1 VSEHV
6 RATLSDRTEHATLD
20 LPTREKVI
28 VMVAVLIGLFL
39 GALDQTIVGVA
50 LPRIVSDLRGS
61 DLYTWVVTAYLLT
74 STITVP
80 IYGKLGDVF
89 GRQRMLIV
97 GIVIFLTGSALSGL
111 SQSMGELIVFRA
123 LQGCGAGALFPIA
136 LAVIGDLFT
145 PRERGR
151 YQGLFGAVFGLSFIV
166 GPFLGGVITD
176 DISWHWIF
184 YVNLPVGI
192 VALYAISTRLPNL
205 KTTAARLR
213 DLDFSGIAIFTV
225 GVVPLLIGLTFKGLT
240 DASGNLYGWTAWQ
253 VGGLILVG
261 LAIMAAFIVNEA
273 HVRQPI
279 IPLDLFSTR
288 TLAATNVAVFM
299 VASCMF
305 AAVIFIPLYYQVVKG
320 VSATASGYSM
330 WPLLLGLI
338 ATSVGAGFYLTRTGR
353 YKALLLIGLGVL
365 IVGSFLMT
373 HLSPSTATPTLWL
386 WLALTG
392 LGIGPSMSVFTV
404 VIQNAAPRERLGT
417 ATSTLTFLRQVG
429 GMVGLAIAG
438 TVFSQ
443 GLSTQ
448 MPKQLSA
455 AHLPSQT
462 DRPFLGERHLLREQ
476 HLVGGQPGPDHPARG
491 AGGGARRGASLPP
504 PDRRRPPQRDVP
516 GARRRLLGGARRS
529 GARLP
534 RHPGDA
540 RAPAAGQR
548 AASTGR
554 EARDGRGVAGDG
566 RGGVTRPASG
576 RSAWEPEQHNS
587 LLQALGDDRPSLYA
601 FTRILLWGRLPG

>member
-1 VSEHV
+1 VSERV
-6 RATLSDRTEHATLD
+6 SAPVPARTEHATLD
-20 LPTREKVI
+20 LPTREKLI
-28 VMVAVLIGLFL
+28 VMVAVLLGLFL
-39 GALDQTIVGVA
+39 SALDQTIVGVA
-50 LPRIVSDLRGS
+50 LPRIVSDLKGS

-97 GIVIFLTGSALSGL
+97 GILIFLAGSALSGL
-111 SQSMGELIVFRA
+111 SQSMGELIAFRA
-123 LQGCGAGALFPIA
+123 LQGCGAGALFPIS
-136 LAVIGDLFT
+136 LAVVGDLFT

-151 YQGLFGAVFGLSFIV
+151 YQGLFGAVFGISFIV
-166 GPFLGGVITD
+166 GPFLGGIITD

-184 YVNLPVGI
+184 YVNVPVGM
-192 VALYAISTRLPNL
+192 VALYAIYTRLPNL
-205 KTTAARLR
+205 RTTAARLR

-225 GVVPLLIGLTFKGLT
+225 GVVPILLGLTFKGLT
-240 DASGNLYGWTAWQ
+240 TASGSLYGWTDWR
-253 VGGLILVG
+253 VGGLILLGV
-261 LAIMAAFIVNEA
+261 LIMAAFIVNEA
-273 HVRQPI
+273 RARHPI

-299 VASCMF
+299 VASAMF

-338 ATSVGAGFYLTRTGR
+338 STSVGAGFYLTRTGR
-353 YKALLLIGLGVL
+353 YKALLLIGLAVL
-365 IVGSFLMT
+365 VVGSFLLT
-373 HLSPSTATPTLWL
+373 HLSPATSTLTLWL

-429 GMVGLAIAG
+429 GVVGLAAAG

-448 MPKQLSA
+448 LPQQLSA
-455 AHLPSQT
+455 AHLPSQLT
-462 DRPFLGERHLLREQ
+462 AHFS
-476 HLVGGQPGPDHPARG
+476 
-491 AGGGARRGASLPP
+491 AGGALSENNIAS
-504 PDRRRPPQRDVP
+504 V
-516 GARRRLLGGARRS
+516 GNLGQTILQAV
-529 GARLP
+529 
-534 RHPGDA
+534 
-540 RAPAAGQR
+540 PAA
-548 AASTGR
+548 A
-554 EARDGRGVAGDG
+554 
-566 RGGVTRPASG
+566 RPAVQPHLG
-576 RSAWEPEQHNS
+576 QIVAALHSAMS
-587 LLQALGDDRPSLYA
+587 LALGDVFWVALVGAVLGFLATLVMRE
-601 FTRILLWGRLPG
+601 LPLRGSRQAARAAAAEIADEEPEMAVVG

>member
-1 VSEHV
+1 MAEPV
-6 RATLSDRTEHATLD
+6 RASLPARIEHPTLD
-20 LPTREKVI
+20 LPTREKLI
-28 VMVAVLIGLFL
+28 VMVAVLLGLFL
-39 GALDQTIVGVA
+39 SALDQTIVGVA
-50 LPRIVSDLRGS
+50 LPRIVSDLKGS

-97 GIVIFLTGSALSGL
+97 GILIFLAGSALSGL
-111 SQSMGELIVFRA
+111 SQSMGELIAFRA
-123 LQGCGAGALFPIA
+123 LQGCGAGALFPIS
-136 LAVIGDLFT
+136 LAVVGDLFT

-151 YQGLFGAVFGLSFIV
+151 YQGLFGAVFGISFIV
-166 GPFLGGVITD
+166 GPFLGGIITD

-184 YVNLPVGI
+184 YVNVPVGM
-192 VALYAISTRLPNL
+192 VALYAIYTRLPNL
-205 KTTAARLR
+205 RTTAARLR

-225 GVVPLLIGLTFKGLT
+225 GVVPILLGLTFKGLT
-240 DASGNLYGWTAWQ
+240 TASGSLYGWTDWR
-253 VGGLILVG
+253 VGGLILLG
-261 LAIMAAFIVNEA
+261 ALLMAAFIVNEA
-273 HVRQPI
+273 RARHPI

-299 VASCMF
+299 VASAMF

-338 ATSVGAGFYLTRTGR
+338 STSVGAGFYLTRTGR
-353 YKALLLIGLGVL
+353 YKALLLIGLAVL
-365 IVGSFLMT
+365 VVGSFLLT
-373 HLSPSTATPTLWL
+373 HLSPATSTLTLWL

-429 GMVGLAIAG
+429 GVVGLAVAG

-448 MPKQLSA
+448 LPQQLSA
-455 AHLPSQT
+455 AHLPSQLT
-462 DRPFLGERHLLREQ
+462 AHFSAGGAFSENNIASVGNLGQTILQAVPAAARPALQPHLGQIVAALHSAMSLALGDVFWVALVGAVLGFLATLLLRE
-476 HLVGGQPGPDHPARG
+476 LPLRG
-491 AGGGARRGASLPP
+491 SRQA
-504 PDRRRPPQRDVP
+504 
-516 GARRRLLGGARRS
+516 
-529 GARLP
+529 
-534 RHPGDA
+534 A
-540 RAPAAGQR
+540 RAAA
-548 AASTGR
+548 A
-554 EARDGRGVAGDG
+554 EVADE
-566 RGGVTRPASG
+566 
-576 RSAWEPEQHNS
+576 EPEM
-587 LLQALGDDRPSLYA
+587 AVVG
-601 FTRILLWGRLPG
+601 

>member
-6 RATLSDRTEHATLD
+6 RATLPDQIEHPTID
-20 LPTREKVI
+20 LPTREKLI
-28 VMVAVLIGLFL
+28 VMVAVLLGLFL

-50 LPRIVSDLRGS
+50 LPRIVSDLKGS

-97 GIVIFLTGSALSGL
+97 GIVIFLAGSALSGL

-136 LAVIGDLFT
+136 LAVVGDLFT

-166 GPFLGGVITD
+166 GPMLGGVITD

-184 YVNLPVGI
+184 YVNVPVGI

-225 GVVPLLIGLTFKGLT
+225 GVVPILIGLTFKGLT
-240 DASGNLYGWTAWQ
+240 DASGSLYGWTAWQ

-261 LAIMAAFIVNEA
+261 LALMAAFIVNEA
-273 HVRQPI
+273 RVRQPI

-288 TLAATNVAVFM
+288 TLAFTNVAVFM

-338 ATSVGAGFYLTRTGR
+338 ITSVGAGFYLTRTGR
-353 YKALLLIGLGVL
+353 YKVLLLVGLGVL
-365 IVGSFLMT
+365 IVGSFLLT
-373 HLSPSTATPTLWL
+373 HLSPATATPTLWL

-404 VIQNAAPRERLGT
+404 VIQNAAPKERLGT

-429 GMVGLAIAG
+429 GVVGLAIAG

-455 AHLPSQT
+455 AHLPSQLT
-462 DRPFLGERHLLREQ
+462 AHFSGTGTFSENNIASVGNLGQTILQAVPAAARAEVRPFLPQIVGALHNAMSLALGGVFWVALVGAVLGFLATLVIRELPLRGSGRQEREQ
-476 HLVGGQPGPDHPARG
+476 E
-491 AGGGARRGASLPP
+491 
-504 PDRRRPPQRDVP
+504 
-516 GARRRLLGGARRS
+516 
-529 GARLP
+529 
-534 RHPGDA
+534 
-540 RAPAAGQR
+540 
-548 AASTGR
+548 R
-554 EARDGRGVAGDG
+554 EAAE
-566 RGGVTRPASG
+566 A
-576 RSAWEPEQHNS
+576 EPEVA
-587 LLQALGDDRPSLYA
+587 ALA
-601 FTRILLWGRLPG
+601 